1 MRNSRFIYLI
11 LALGIIPSVAQ
22 ATDITKNSSIKIG
35 GEVDSQ
41 FGIVNQ
47 QDAFRKNLGT
57 GQYYNKNSLINY
69 IHVYYIKILC
79 IHLYFQ
85 IY

>member
-22 ATDITKNSSIKIG
+22 AADITKGSSIKIG

-47 QDAFRKNLGT
+47 QDAFRKNLAD
-57 GQYYNKNSLINY
+57 GQYGYMHMLPCSSMFQRERYFY
-69 IHVYYIKILC
+69 IL
-79 IHLYFQ
+79 F
-85 IY
+85 